1 MFSRVCGC
9 VCVMLYFQDDGVL
22 NSAGIGRILV
32 MSLCRRRGLTNT
44 PAHVL
49 SHTGLK
55 VRRS

>member
-22 NSAGIGRILV
+22 NSAEIGRILV